1 MVPLNN
7 IDIEIVNSNIMNLYI
22 PNEKD
27 SKLFKYEI
35 YGNKNFHLFGSIEIS
50 KTDNIS
56 ISFGIPG
63 DDLFFIKIIVLNN
76 CNKISN
82 VYTRFYN
89 YIPLNLSRNLSMD
102 ILKKKTINEKKIKVI
117 YDNSTLN
124 SYDRENESN
133 QISESEN
140 ESNQIFESDNE
151 YDNSDL
157 KNNNLHV
164 NNINKNSSDTESN
177 KFSEINLSEINE

>member
-1 MVPLNN
+1 MTPLNN

-56 ISFGIPG
+56 ISFGIPS

-82 VYTRFYN
+82 IYTRFYN
-89 YIPLNLSRNLSMD
+89 HIPLNLSRNLSMN
-102 ILKKKTINEKKIKVI
+102 ILKKKTINEKKIKVL
-117 YDNSTLN
+117 YDNSNL
-124 SYDRENESN
+124 SSDDSENDSN

-140 ESNQIFESDNE
+140 ESDNLDSDNNCNSDLEDSNLDVNDIDKNLSDNE
-151 YDNSDL
+151 
-157 KNNNLHV
+157 
-164 NNINKNSSDTESN
+164 SN
-177 KFSEINLSEINE
+177 KSSEIKFRKVTE